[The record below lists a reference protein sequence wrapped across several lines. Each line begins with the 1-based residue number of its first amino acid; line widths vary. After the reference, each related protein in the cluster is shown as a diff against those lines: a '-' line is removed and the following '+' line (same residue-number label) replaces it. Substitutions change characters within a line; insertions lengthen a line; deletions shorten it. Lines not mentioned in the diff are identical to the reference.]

1 MGDCPVQAAA
11 DFPLEASVVHRG
23 EVGLQGDIKQRP
35 RAVAALEPST
45 DEHGDWAALAYG
57 FPTADQ

>member
-11 DFPLEASVVHRG
+11 TLPLEASVVNRG

-35 RAVAALEPST
+35 RAVTALGPST
-45 DEHGDWAALAYG
+45 DEHEDWAA
-57 FPTADQ
+57 